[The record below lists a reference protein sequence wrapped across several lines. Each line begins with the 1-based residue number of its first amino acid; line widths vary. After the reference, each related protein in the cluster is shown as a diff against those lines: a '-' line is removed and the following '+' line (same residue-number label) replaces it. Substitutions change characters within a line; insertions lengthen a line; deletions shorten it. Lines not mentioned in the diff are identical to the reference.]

1 MSSYAANVARWNAIP
16 IARESGKAIAGTK
29 VSSCGEYDSS
39 DADDVSLVSRSP
51 SPTSR
56 ADKMDIAAYDEHHPA
71 PEKEVITVETKIKST
86 NKGYSI
92 LAKLGWTD
100 GQPLGLSGDGRVEPI
115 PFSVKNDVTGLGK
128 RAQDERMIETTVSQ
142 RRELDSERQIKE
154 TIEQRQWREQKAADK
169 EALAS
174 QIAST
179 LRPFYCALCDK
190 QYQTVAQYDEHTNS
204 YAHHHKQRFK
214 DMQANAK
221 GLGGGKQ
228 DKEARLAKERKR
240 EEKELKRMAK
250 ARGVKVG
257 VIGGGVGTNAL
268 VGGAAAVVEE
278 PKGFKKSGWATVS
291 DTGRESS
298 RKAGWANVSGQSTAP
313 VEPPP
318 QRRAS
323 HGFRAAGF
331 ETLETTDID
340 GDVMMADP
348 RWLSTSAAPPPPP
361 PSGAPSLPPGAP
373 PPPPFEAP
381 PLAPPLGSLPNHRRL
396 RLPTLPHLRLPTPTT
411 RESPTSPLS
420 IARTAFPERPIV
432 RRPAALAS
440 RLAWTPAPSGT
451 PGLSIGWNYGMGTA
465 EICVY

>member
-1 MSSYAANVARWNAIP
+1 LLTRLIS
-16 IARESGKAIAGTK
+16 K
-29 VSSCGEYDSS
+29 
-39 DADDVSLVSRSP
+39 
-51 SPTSR
+51 
-56 ADKMDIAAYDEHHPA
+56 
-71 PEKEVITVETKIKST
+71 
-86 NKGYSI
+86 
-92 LAKLGWTD
+92 
-100 GQPLGLSGDGRVEPI
+100 
-115 PFSVKNDVTGLGK
+115 
-128 RAQDERMIETTVSQ
+128 
-142 RRELDSERQIKE
+142 
-154 TIEQRQWREQKAADK
+154 QKAADK

-268 VGGAAAVVEE
+268 AAGAAAVTEE

-291 DTGRESS
+291 DTGGESS

-323 HGFRAAGF
+323 HGFRTAGF

-340 GDVMMADP
+340 GDVMMEDP
-348 RWLSTSAAPPPPP
+348 RWLRTSTARPPPPPPP
-361 PSGAPSLPPGAP
+361 PSVAPPLPPVPSGAP
-373 PPPPFEAP
+373 PPPPRASPSAP
-381 PLAPPLGSLPNHRRL
+381 PVGLSPQPPPPPSTYPPPPPSAYPPPPAGRPV
-396 RLPTLPHLRLPTPTT
+396 PP
-411 RESPTSPLS
+411 SPL
-420 IARTAFPERPIV
+420 REPPFRNDRPPSPRDWQGRPPY
-432 RRPAALAS
+432 RRPQGY
-440 RLAWTPAPSGT
+440 R
-451 PGLSIGWNYGMGTA
+451 
-465 EICVY
+465 